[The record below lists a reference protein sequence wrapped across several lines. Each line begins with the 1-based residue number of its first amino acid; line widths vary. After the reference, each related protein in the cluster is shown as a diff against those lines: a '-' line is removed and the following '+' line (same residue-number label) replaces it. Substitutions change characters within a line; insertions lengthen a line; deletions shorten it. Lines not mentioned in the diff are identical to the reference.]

1 MRFSCRHKSGDN
13 MKNTHR
19 TKLAATISSC
29 CFLLNVGWV
38 NLAVAES
45 SLQIDEVVV
54 TARKRSE
61 SMLEIPESMMAI
73 SGELADRQNI
83 KGLNKIGLAVP
94 NVNLSMRTDSYP
106 NVSIRGV
113 GAFGLTQGV
122 GFHVDGVQIYKGDAS
137 SRFGDIERIEV
148 LKGPQGTMYGGSNI
162 GGAIKYVTRRP
173 STEGFEGRVKLLA
186 GEQGIADGEVSLNV
200 PLSNEWAMRVYAYS
214 KTDDGFMTNPNSPSP
229 VFGLVSNNPAD
240 VTKYEE
246 NAIRLSVAGQL
257 SDTFSVYATARFSD
271 YDGPANNWSRELID
285 GAANSNTGNV
295 PTGMQYSKVLDT
307 NNLPI
312 HKRETVGASLE
323 MNWELDG
330 FDVTSITSYADTDS
344 QRKTDVDGT
353 QLWVIYTDRPET
365 FEVFTQELRLTS
377 TSDSELQWMTGLY
390 MENVETSM
398 RSTLD
403 LGWILLE
410 LEEFAHVAVPFETR
424 DEEDSKL
431 AAFGNVTYSM
441 GDWELGVGVRVDR
454 WEAEESAVDIGHS
467 ASRSDTEILGHLSI
481 TKNLSN
487 GGIGYFSIG
496 QGYEPGAWNGI
507 ADGVP
512 PVLGP
517 NGEKT
522 LLAIAPEELIQ
533 YELGWKSTFMD
544 GRGSATAAVFLSE
557 YENRRYEY
565 KAKNPDGSGTL
576 IDGITNV
583 GNSTQ
588 SGIEL
593 SANLQATENLLI
605 SASLG
610 LINADWDNGVA
621 VEVADAM
628 VDLSGKDTSNVV
640 TESWNIGFNYAR
652 PMANGFDLIADMQMS
667 YRGEQDG
674 GTPWDVLTNDSFNVV
689 NLQIGVQND
698 RWELMVNID
707 NLTDEEYYTDLEP
720 FDNFSFA
727 GLTGDGEPAR
737 IAIGTLGHPRL
748 VTASVSYAF

>member
-1 MRFSCRHKSGDN
+1 MKKNNLVMRTSIVSTVSLLMNLCTVN
-13 MKNTHR
+13 M
-19 TKLAATISSC
+19 
-29 CFLLNVGWV
+29 
-38 NLAVAES
+38 AVAAEDS
-45 SLQIDEVVV
+45 FQIDEVVV

-61 SMLEIPESMMAI
+61 SMLEIPESMIAI

-162 GGAIKYVTRRP
+162 GGAIKYVTKRP
-173 STEGFEGRVKLLA
+173 SADGFNGRMKVLA
-186 GEQGIADGEVSLNV
+186 GEQGIFDAEMSLNV
-200 PLSNEWAMRVYAYS
+200 PLNDDWAMRVYGYS

-229 VFGLVSNNPAD
+229 VFGMLSNNSKNI
-240 VTKYEE
+240 TKYEE
-246 NAIRLSVAGQL
+246 NAIRISLAGQL

-295 PTGMQYSKVLDT
+295 PYGMQYSKVLDA
-307 NNLPI
+307 NNRPI

-323 MNWELDG
+323 MKWELEG
-330 FDVTSITSYADTDS
+330 YDVTSITSYADTDS

-365 FEVFTQELRLTS
+365 FEVFTQELRFTS
-377 TSDSELQWMTGLY
+377 TSDSDLQWMTGLY
-390 MENVETSM
+390 MESVETSM

-403 LGWILLE
+403 LGWILLGA
-410 LEEFAHVAVPFETR
+410 EEFMHFAVPFETR

-431 AAFGNVTYSM
+431 AGFGNITYTM
-441 GDWELGVGVRVDR
+441 GDWELGLGVRVDR

-467 ASRSDTEILGHLSI
+467 ASRSDTEILGHMSL
-481 TKNLSN
+481 TKNFTD
-487 GGIGYFSIG
+487 GGIGYFSIA

-512 PVLGP
+512 PVFGP

-533 YELGWKSTFMD
+533 YELGLKGTFLD
-544 GRGSATAAVFLSE
+544 GRASATAAVFLSE

-583 GNSTQ
+583 GDSTQ

-593 SANLQATENLLI
+593 SVNMQATENLLL
-605 SASLG
+605 SASMG

-621 VEVADAM
+621 VEVGGAM

-640 TESWNIGFNYAR
+640 TESFNMGFNYAR
-652 PMANGFDLIADMQMS
+652 PMTNGFELILDMQMS
-667 YRGEQDG
+667 HRGEQDG
-674 GTPWDVLTNDSFNVV
+674 GAPWDVLTNDSFDVI
-689 NLQIGVQND
+689 NLQAGVHNE
-698 RWELMVNID
+698 RWELMLNID

-727 GLTGDGEPAR
+727 GLTGNGEPAR
-737 IAIGTLGHPRL
+737 IAIGTLGHPRI
-748 VTASVSYAF
+748 VTASITYSF